1 MTLSPPTGMVNKVS
15 YNAPYSS
22 WISGV
27 KMDVGAGVVV
37 NASVGGAVAVSVA
50 SGVGCAGCVGVI
62 VTSFSGNGVA
72 DLLIGAVGDALTC
85 AHAVRSANEKHS
97 KYRILII
104 R

>member
-1 MTLSPPTGMVNKVS
+1 LPGQQNKEFSFV
-15 YNAPYSS
+15 A
-22 WISGV
+22 
-27 KMDVGAGVVV
+27 DRDA
-37 NASVGGAVAVSVA
+37 AVDVSVA